1 MLTYCRMERSS
12 HALLVFELFIQK
24 RQKQIKTNKNIYN
37 FKYVKIKQITE
48 QKLRGCVASKT
59 DEK

>member
-1 MLTYCRMERSS
+1 MERSS

-48 QKLRGCVASKT
+48 QKLRGSVASKR